1 MARVSLYGEGGG
13 GGGGVTIG
21 VLKFDRHVL
30 LFAYSFLS
38 PSNNQQAK

>member
-1 MARVSLYGEGGG
+1 MARVSLYGEGGEG
-13 GGGGVTIG
+13 GGLPLGN
-21 VLKFDRHVL
+21 HVL